1 MEVLEK
7 ALECNDGK
15 EYDVAIN
22 VVNIHGTE
30 MSTIL
35 PVRDGGLVYFFSMS
49 TSFTRAALG
58 AEGVGKDVTMIIGNG
73 YTRNHAEFT
82 LQELRES
89 TALREIF
96 EKNYV

>member
-1 MEVLEK
+1 
-7 ALECNDGK
+7 
-15 EYDVAIN
+15 
-22 VVNIHGTE
+22 
-30 MSTIL
+30 
-35 PVRDGGLVYFFSMS
+35 MS